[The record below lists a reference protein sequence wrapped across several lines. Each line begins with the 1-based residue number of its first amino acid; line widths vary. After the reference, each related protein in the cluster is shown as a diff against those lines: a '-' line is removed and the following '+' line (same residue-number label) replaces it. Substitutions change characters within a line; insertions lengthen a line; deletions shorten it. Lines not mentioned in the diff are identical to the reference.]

1 MSRLLSPINYI
12 LPVFAYEKIQ
22 QKTQEDEEVT
32 SRECSL
38 KCLGIK
44 MLLQFVLGYIYL
56 SVMRWF
62 EVHLIVTGTLI
73 YPIVLLNYAGM
84 EVVVV
89 LFCNVYRTPIKFML
103 MMLSAQI
110 LLLSLVVVDDRYISA
125 VKQ

>member
-1 MSRLLSPINYI
+1 MSRLLPPINYI

-22 QKTQEDEEVT
+22 QTPQEDEEVT
-32 SRECSL
+32 SKECSL

-44 MLLQFVLGYIYL
+44 MLSQFVLGYIYL

-62 EVHLIVTGTLI
+62 QVHLIVTGTLI

-84 EVVVV
+84 EMVVV
-89 LFCNVYRTPIKFML
+89 LFCDVYRTPIKFML

-110 LLLSLVVVDDRYISA
+110 LLLSLVVVDDRYIYRR
-125 VKQ
+125 

>member
-32 SRECSL
+32 SKECSL

-44 MLLQFVLGYIYL
+44 MLSQFVLGYIYL

-62 EVHLIVTGTLI
+62 QVHLIVTGTLI

-84 EVVVV
+84 EMVVV
-89 LFCNVYRTPIKFML
+89 LFYDVYRTPIKFML

-110 LLLSLVVVDDRYISA
+110 LLLSLVVVDDRYIYRR
-125 VKQ
+125 